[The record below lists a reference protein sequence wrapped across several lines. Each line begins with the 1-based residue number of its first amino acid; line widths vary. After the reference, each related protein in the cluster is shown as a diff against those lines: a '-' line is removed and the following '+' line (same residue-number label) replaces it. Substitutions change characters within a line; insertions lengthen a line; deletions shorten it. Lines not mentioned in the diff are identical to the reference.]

1 MYEFNVNPYQLE
13 FKTVLEKLG
22 SSTKGLSDQEAKKRL
37 EKYGLNKI
45 AITKKSHPAIIFL
58 RQFKSA
64 LIWLL
69 IFAAIVSFLLENII
83 DSYLIA
89 AIVLANAFLGFVQE
103 YRAEKALEA
112 LEKLSTPTAIVL
124 RNGRKVK
131 IPATEVV
138 PGDILV
144 LNIGDK
150 VAADC
155 RLIEA
160 INLKIDESLLT
171 GESVPVLKHTDK
183 ISAAVPL
190 ADRKNCAFANTI
202 VSYGKG
208 LGVVYA
214 TGQNT
219 EVGKI
224 STLVASAGQ
233 KESPLQLKLK
243 AVAKT
248 LGLATIIIALIVFGL
263 GLWQK
268 QPMYKMAL
276 LSIAL
281 AVAAVPEGLP
291 AIITTTL
298 AFGVA
303 KMARAKAIIRYLPAA
318 ETLGSCTVIATDKTG
333 TLTKN
338 EMTARQIYISKTFID
353 VSGVGYAPEGQFL
366 LAGKPIALE
375 QSLAGQLLLRTC
387 ALCNDASLFKN
398 EDWQIAGD
406 PTEGALL
413 TLAGKANLW
422 KEKLLEQY
430 PQVAELSFDSSR
442 KRMSTIHKTKQ
453 EFIVFTK
460 GAPDILIDCCK
471 WVLIGEKIRPLTTQI
486 KKEIL
491 AANLAMAKKS
501 LRVLGFAYKPLKSLP
516 TKIEP
521 KTIEKELVWIG
532 LVGLVDPLR
541 PDAIEAVHQVQKAGI
556 KVVMITGDH
565 VETAKAIARE
575 LSLLRGEQSVIEG
588 AELDRMSDKELEE
601 LVEQITIYARV
612 SPEHKIRIVRALQ
625 AKGHI
630 VAMTGD
636 GVNDAPALKAADIG
650 IAMGQRGTDVAK
662 EASAMIL
669 QDDNFATIAAAVKEG
684 RTIYANIKKFLRYL
698 LSSNFAEV
706 AIIFAAS
713 LLFLPLPL
721 LAIHILWINL
731 LTDGLP
737 ALALG
742 IDPPE
747 PDIMQQKPRKEQPID
762 KAMLKT
768 ILLVSTIITIG
779 TLLIFYYSLPKGL
792 KFAQTVAFSTLVFF
806 EMFNVYNT
814 RSEKKSAFSLHSNK
828 WLNLAVLSSVV
839 LQLLVTY
846 LPFANTLFTTAP
858 LDLKTLALTIAVSST
873 VLIFGE
879 LRKFAFKSTKT

>member
-1 MYEFNVNPYQLE
+1 MSEFNVDPYQLE
-13 FKTVLEKLG
+13 PKTVLEKLG

-45 AITKKSHPAIIFL
+45 ALTKKSHPAIIFL

-112 LEKLSTPTAIVL
+112 LEKLSTPTATVL

-131 IPATEVV
+131 IPATEVA

-224 STLVASAGQ
+224 STLVASAGE

-268 QPMYKMAL
+268 QPIYKMAL

-298 AFGVA
+298 ALGVA
-303 KMARAKAIIRYLPAA
+303 KMARSKAIIRYLPAA

-387 ALCNDASLFKN
+387 VLCNDASLFKN
-398 EDWQIAGD
+398 EGWQITGD

-453 EFIVFTK
+453 ELIVFTK

-486 KKEIL
+486 KK
-491 AANLAMAKKS
+491 
-501 LRVLGFAYKPLKSLP
+501 
-516 TKIEP
+516 
-521 KTIEKELVWIG
+521 
-532 LVGLVDPLR
+532 
-541 PDAIEAVHQVQKAGI
+541 
-556 KVVMITGDH
+556 
-565 VETAKAIARE
+565 
-575 LSLLRGEQSVIEG
+575 
-588 AELDRMSDKELEE
+588 
-601 LVEQITIYARV
+601 
-612 SPEHKIRIVRALQ
+612 
-625 AKGHI
+625 
-630 VAMTGD
+630 
-636 GVNDAPALKAADIG
+636 
-650 IAMGQRGTDVAK
+650 
-662 EASAMIL
+662 
-669 QDDNFATIAAAVKEG
+669 
-684 RTIYANIKKFLRYL
+684 
-698 LSSNFAEV
+698 
-706 AIIFAAS
+706 
-713 LLFLPLPL
+713 
-721 LAIHILWINL
+721 
-731 LTDGLP
+731 
-737 ALALG
+737 
-742 IDPPE
+742 
-747 PDIMQQKPRKEQPID
+747 
-762 KAMLKT
+762 
-768 ILLVSTIITIG
+768 
-779 TLLIFYYSLPKGL
+779 
-792 KFAQTVAFSTLVFF
+792 
-806 EMFNVYNT
+806 
-814 RSEKKSAFSLHSNK
+814 
-828 WLNLAVLSSVV
+828 
-839 LQLLVTY
+839 
-846 LPFANTLFTTAP
+846 
-858 LDLKTLALTIAVSST
+858 
-873 VLIFGE
+873 
-879 LRKFAFKSTKT
+879 